1 MARIIDKS
9 KKINTE
15 AKLMQDIVEVQQEN
29 NFSEYSK
36 HLDSKPVF
44 VHYYSQDSILS
55 TADSGLQS
63 PENLMGDDCPIKYNR
78 VKYLPLYAVPSTGVD
93 LDLTEYGINPSAKGD
108 AVIVPGTITPKP
120 NDYFKFV
127 YFNKP
132 YIFKVTEVDADTIRS
147 NHYFKI
153 SFSFDKITDEIDSN
167 VAEDYTVI
175 YDNIGNS
182 ETRALLKDDEIE
194 LYESLELAYEENK
207 YDGFDE
213 WHLRRCDVYT
223 INDESEDEIET
234 IDPYLNFFMN
244 SFDSSTNKLDS
255 CVDAN
260 FFNNYKN
267 SIYGLITDLDIER
280 VRKRF
285 INTFVI
291 RKPKLIYGSIQQIC
305 DIEQEIVLSNVLPVD
320 EEAKFEYSELHSMY
334 YIDDKLIKY
343 IFDDIDFEVENDK
356 DRIMK
361 IIGNFIKSSGKL
373 SKEDLDFILA
383 GKFWLPDYTRLSYV
397 LLPLLLY
404 IIDYKCKSIMK
415 NKK

>member
-1 MARIIDKS
+1 MARIIDNN

-15 AKLMQDIVEVQQEN
+15 AKLMQDIVEIQQDN
-29 NFSEYSK
+29 NFTEYSK

-55 TADSGLQS
+55 TADSGLQA
-63 PENLMGDDCPIKYNR
+63 PENLMGDDCSIKYNR

-108 AVIVPGTITPKP
+108 AVIVPGTINPKP

-127 YFNKP
+127 YFNRP

-153 SFSFDKITDEIDSN
+153 SFSFDKISEEIDKN

-175 YDNIGNS
+175 YDNIGNN

-194 LYESLELAYEENK
+194 LYEKLEMVYSSLLE
-207 YDGFDE
+207 GFMD
-213 WHLRRCDVYT
+213 WHLNYDANIYT
-223 INDESEDEIET
+223 LSDESEDQIST
-234 IDPYLNFFMN
+234 VDPYVNYFIN
-244 SFDSSTNKLDS
+244 KFDKSTNKLDS
-255 CVDAN
+255 TVDSHFAI
-260 FFNNYKN
+260 NYKN
-267 SIYGLITDLDIER
+267 SIYGLIENPDVNR
-280 VRKRF
+280 MKNRF

-291 RKPKLIYGSIQQIC
+291 REPRLIHGSIQYIH
-305 DIEQEIVLSNVLPVD
+305 DITQEIVLSNVLPVKED
-320 EEAKFEYSELHSMY
+320 SKFEYNELYSMY

-343 IFDDIDFEVENDK
+343 IFDNVEFELIDDK
-356 DRIMK
+356 DRVMK
-361 IIGNFIKSSGKL
+361 IIGDFIKSSGKL
-373 SKEDLDFILA
+373 TQENLDFICSQY
-383 GKFWLPDYTRLSYV
+383 WLQDYSRKSYILV
-397 LLPLLLY
+397 PLLLY